1 MTRRE
6 CENALMDLLNAAIG
20 IYHLYN
26 PDGKYLAM
34 NMCDGVVSV
43 NNRYW
48 SAVNDDPPGEDH
60 DRPIN
65 ISYEMPQEEDDE
77 VQEVS

>member
-1 MTRRE
+1 MTRKE

-20 IYHLYN
+20 IYRLYN
-26 PDGKYLAM
+26 PNGRYLAM
-34 NMCDGVVSV
+34 SLCDGVAGV

-48 SAVNDDPPGEDH
+48 GAVDDDPPGEDH
-60 DRPIN
+60 DSPICCS
-65 ISYEMPQEEDDE
+65 IQYEEDDDE

>member
-6 CENALMDLLNAAIG
+6 CEHALMDLLNAAIG
-20 IYHLYN
+20 IYRLYN
-26 PDGKYLAM
+26 PGGRYLAM
-34 NMCDGVVSV
+34 NMCDGTVSV

-48 SAVNDDPPGEDH
+48 GAIDDDPPGEDH

-65 ISYEMPQEEDDE
+65 VSYEQQEDDDE